1 MSGNLNQY
9 LQSTMSSIPVSTI
22 RTLKKD
28 TNNLAGPSKK
38 IKKDKCKKFLKEYKL
53 YVKGDISGW
62 DGTKTNQLQIY
73 CLDEAT
79 PTYSVTLLNW

>member
-53 YVKGDISGW
+53 YVKGDISGVTQPVT
-62 DGTKTNQLQIY
+62 GKKLTNSDRINFIANQ
-73 CLDEAT
+73 CL
-79 PTYSVTLLNW
+79 